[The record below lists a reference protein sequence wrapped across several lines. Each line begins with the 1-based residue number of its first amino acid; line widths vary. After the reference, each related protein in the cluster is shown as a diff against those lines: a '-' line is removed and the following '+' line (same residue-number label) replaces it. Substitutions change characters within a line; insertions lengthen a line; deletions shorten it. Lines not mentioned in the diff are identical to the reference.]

1 MEFKLEDEYPTF
13 ASFLYK
19 TRLNWI
25 KHVIPVSIFFEPLGV
40 FLEAYITAPVN
51 PDTESKE
58 DDEEDSDE
66 LPEISETKPAIV
78 RLAYISQFVSTELKV
93 PVTHLYPSVRN
104 LTVISKTSKETAGEI
119 ELQPLYPD
127 FIKKFRAKDVID
139 INCLHATCK
148 MFHDISWT
156 ELEMAAILN
165 RETVD
170 KELSNVITDNFIK
183 GENRICKIS
192 GLDSPTYS
200 LKKEKPRK
208 ITDMTYKLAHTI
220 DELYDNY
227 KDCTSCELGVARKAR
242 NCKIVP
248 SRGNKVSPTYF
259 IIGEAPGGQEEIDGI
274 PFNPNAPS
282 GSILA
287 KVLSEASIPESEIY
301 ITNAVICRPEQEEGK
316 PGLNGKPKN
325 LHITICNSRLKN
337 EIAILKPAVVVL
349 LGKTAFRSFYGFDPV
364 NVVGSTGV
372 VTCDNYKVYFVPHPS
387 FIHRQLMMSKGEE
400 KERIKQEYINHFKT
414 IKSLI

>member
-1 MEFKLEDEYPTF
+1 MQFKEEEEYPTF

-40 FLEAYITAPVN
+40 FIEAYITAPVN
-51 PDTESKE
+51 PESE
-58 DDEEDSDE
+58 ASDDEADDPDQI
-66 LPEISETKPAIV
+66 PEISETKPAIV
-78 RLAYISQFVSTELKV
+78 RLAYISQFVNTEIKI
-93 PVTHLYPSVRN
+93 PVTHIYPSVRN
-104 LTVISKTSKETAGEI
+104 LTIISKASKEKAGDI
-119 ELQPLYPD
+119 ELSPLYPD
-127 FIKKFRAKDVID
+127 FIKKFKAKDVVD

-148 MFHDISWT
+148 MFHDLSWT
-156 ELEMAAILN
+156 PMEMAALLN
-165 RETVD
+165 RDSVD
-170 KELSNVITDNFIK
+170 AELNAVIKDNFIK
-183 GENRICKIS
+183 GDNRLCKITS
-192 GLDSPTYS
+192 EDSPTYT

-208 ITDMTYKLAHTI
+208 IIDMTYKVVNNI
-220 DELYDNY
+220 EELYENY
-227 KDCTSCELGVARKAR
+227 KDCTSCELGVARKER

-248 SRGNKVSPTYF
+248 SRGNKTNPKYF

-287 KVLSEASIPESEIY
+287 KVLAEAEIPESEIY
-301 ITNAVICRPEQEEGK
+301 ITNAVICRPEQEDGK

-337 EIAILKPAVVVL
+337 EIAILKPDVVVL
-349 LGKTAFRSFYGFDPV
+349 LGKTAYRAFYGSDPV

-372 VTCDNYKVYFVPHPS
+372 VTCDNYKVYFLPHPS
-387 FIHRQLMMSKGEE
+387 YIHRQLMMSKGEE
-400 KERIKQEYINHFKT
+400 KERIKQEYINHFKA